1 MLDCKKMLPQKN
13 VKKLHDAYYSPTS
26 YWRRKAA
33 VTRLV
38 GVPKSQCITWLSKQ
52 SIWQIYLP
60 KPRMITYARSK
71 DDKPNNTHQAD
82 LLYLPEDGGYKFALC
97 VVDVASR
104 YKEAE
109 SLKTRTSKAVVNAMI
124 P

>member
-1 MLDCKKMLPQKN
+1 MVDCKMLPQKTMLKN
-13 VKKLHDAYYSPTS
+13 FMMHIILPPA
-26 YWRRKAA
+26 YWRSKAA

-38 GVPKSQCITWLSKQ
+38 EITGVPKSQCITWLSKQ
-52 SIWQIYLP
+52 TIWQICLP
-60 KPRMITYARSK
+60 KLYRKITYARIK
-71 DDKPNNTHQAD
+71 DDKPNTHQAD

-109 SLKTRTSKAVVNAMI
+109 PLKTRT
-124 P
+124 